1 MFTHNDPAAM
11 VASAGELQA
20 LGATMTAANGAVAAP
35 TTGVLPPA
43 ADPTSALLALSFATH
58 GGVYQAAGGVS
69 TVVNEMFVTTMGV
82 GAGSYEATEA
92 LNILASM

>member
-11 VASAGELQA
+11 VASASELQA

-58 GGVYQAAGGVS
+58 GGVYQAAGGVA
-69 TVVNEMFVTTMGV
+69 TAVNEGFVTTMGV
-82 GAGSYEATEA
+82 GAGSYEGTEF

>member
-1 MFTHNDPAAM
+1 MFVNTSPAAM
-11 VASAGELQA
+11 LATAGELQG
-20 LGATMTAANGAVAAP
+20 LGSTMTATNGAVAAP

-58 GGVYQAAGGVS
+58 GGVYQAAGGVA
-69 TVVNEMFVTTMGV
+69 TAVNEMFVTTMGV

-92 LNILASM
+92 LNVLASM

>member
-11 VASAGELQA
+11 VATAGELQA
-20 LGATMTAANGAVAAP
+20 LGSTMTAANGAVAAP

-58 GGVYQAAGGVS
+58 GGVYQAAGGVA
-69 TVVNEMFVTTMGV
+69 TAVNEMFVTTMGV